1 MDIVR
6 HYRKVI
12 AEKNDYYN
20 NDANKEREFADLDNV
35 IGSLSVLKGYVPAEP
50 VHDEPPEKKRLRA
63 ESPLL
68 QQRNIENST

>member
-35 IGSLSVLKGYVPAEP
+35 IGRVFQSLK
-50 VHDEPPEKKRLRA
+50 DTCRR
-63 ESPLL
+63 SPYTTNH
-68 QQRNIENST
+68 QRKSD